1 MYTVLPFRKKE
12 KNAYIYV
19 PVFAP
24 GISGKM
30 RDKPLTME
38 SLGGDWM
45 ARQEEDLL
53 LTVHPFAFLSF
64 SFLFFGQ

>member
-12 KNAYIYV
+12 KNAYMYV

-24 GISGKM
+24 SVSGKK

-45 ARQEEDLL
+45 AWQEGDLL
-53 LTVHPFAFLSF
+53 CTLLLFLPKA
-64 SFLFFGQ
+64 